1 MKLENKRAV
10 ITGGTKGLGRALAAR
25 FLAEG
30 ADVAICARNSKDLEA
45 AKKLAPEK
53 RKVVAFPCDISN
65 STEVKTFAEAVL
77 AEFGTV
83 DVLVNNA
90 SRLGPRV
97 PVAEYPLADWDE
109 VVQTNINGTFFL
121 TRLLIPSMM
130 KRGTGCIINVSS
142 SVGKAGRKHW
152 GAYAVSK
159 AGLEGMTQVLADEL
173 KSFNIRV
180 NSVNPGPMAT
190 DMRRAAYP
198 NEDQSTLRTPDQLT
212 DIFVYLASQDG
223 VGISG
228 QSFDA
233 ATFISN
239 PRIVS

>member
-1 MKLENKRAV
+1 MKLEKKRAV
-10 ITGGTKGLGRALAAR
+10 ITGGTKGLGRALVTR
-25 FLAEG
+25 FLSEG
-30 ADVAICARNSKDLEA
+30 ADIAICARNSKDLES
-45 AKKLAPEK
+45 AKKLAPAG
-53 RKVVAFPCDISN
+53 RKIIALQCDISN
-65 STEVKTFAEAVL
+65 STSVNNFAESVL

-83 DVLVNNA
+83 DILVNNA
-90 SRLGPRV
+90 SKLGPRV
-97 PVAEYPLADWDE
+97 PVAEYPIADWDE

-130 KRGTGCIINVSS
+130 KRGTGCIINISS
-142 SVGKAGRKHW
+142 SVGKAGRKNW

-159 AGLEGMTQVLADEL
+159 AGIEGMTQVLADEL

-190 DMRRAAYP
+190 EMRRAAYP
-198 NEDQSTLRTPDQLT
+198 NEDPSTLRTPDQLT

-239 PRIVS
+239 PRIIS